1 MIYLDVLT
9 EKQCQLYRVW
19 RNQYNNVYRT
29 SYKLTKEMQQDFY
42 KNVICNRDSNN
53 RYFSVN
59 DSITKDFCGVI
70 GLTNIEWE
78 NGLAEIA
85 ISIDPGMTK
94 KGIGHNSV
102 KLILKK
108 AFSEL
113 RLNSV
118 YGECYMCNKSIG
130 FWENMIG
137 KFNGYKTRLP
147 CRKYH
152 EGKYHDSLYFVF
164 FGGN

>member
-70 GLTNIEWE
+70 
-78 NGLAEIA
+78 
-85 ISIDPGMTK
+85 
-94 KGIGHNSV
+94 
-102 KLILKK
+102 
-108 AFSEL
+108 
-113 RLNSV
+113 
-118 YGECYMCNKSIG
+118 
-130 FWENMIG
+130 
-137 KFNGYKTRLP
+137 
-147 CRKYH
+147 
-152 EGKYHDSLYFVF
+152 
-164 FGGN
+164 